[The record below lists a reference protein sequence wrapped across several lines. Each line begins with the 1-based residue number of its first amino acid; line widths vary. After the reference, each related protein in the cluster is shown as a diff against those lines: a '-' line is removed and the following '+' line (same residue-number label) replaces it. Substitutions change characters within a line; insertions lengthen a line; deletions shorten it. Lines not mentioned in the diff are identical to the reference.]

1 MTNMFSMDTTL
12 DEMYLSQALRNRT
25 ITFIEEFTRESCYK
39 AIYLMERIRKLDD
52 EEKLPKEKRIITLEW
67 SSYGGCAY
75 SCLALI
81 SAIEKFKEMGY
92 TINSHVMSFAMSAGF
107 FTSIVCS
114 HRTMARY
121 GYLMN
126 HQMSSGV
133 VGEVQTMK
141 ESLEHDEELWD
152 KLKQIT
158 IKNTKLTDTMMEDM
172 RNRKLDWYL
181 DAEEALKHG
190 CIDEII

>member
-1 MTNMFSMDTTL
+1 MQNLLNMDTTL
-12 DEMYLSQALRNRT
+12 DEMYLSNATKRRT
-25 ITFIEEFTRESCYK
+25 ITFIEEFSRESCYK
-39 AIYLMERIRKLDD
+39 AIYLMNRIKEMDD
-52 EEKLPKEKRIITLEW
+52 EENLPMGKRVITLEW

-81 SAIEKFKEMGY
+81 GVIEHFKEMGY

-114 HRTMARY
+114 HRTIARY
-121 GYLMN
+121 GYLMC
-126 HQMSSGV
+126 HQMSSGFG
-133 VGEVQTMK
+133 GEVQSMK

-158 IKNTKLTDTMMEDM
+158 IKNTSLTDADMEEM
-172 RNRKLDWYL
+172 RKRKLDWYM
-181 DAEEALKHG
+181 DADLALKYG
-190 CIDEII
+190 CIDKIV

>member
-1 MTNMFSMDTTL
+1 MNNMFSMDTTL
-12 DEMYLSQALRNRT
+12 DEMYLSNAIKRRT

-39 AIYLMERIRKLDD
+39 AIYLMERIRIMDD
-52 EEKLPKEKRIITLEW
+52 EEDLPKKDRIINLEW

-81 SAIEKFKEMGY
+81 SVIEKFKELGY

-114 HRTMARY
+114 NRTIARY
-121 GYLMN
+121 GYLMC
-126 HQMSSGV
+126 HQMSSGTH
-133 VGEVQTMK
+133 GEVQTMR
-141 ESLEHDEELWD
+141 ENLDHDEELWD

-158 IKNTKLTDTMMEDM
+158 IKNTAVTDEMMEEM
-172 RNRKLDWYL
+172 RMRKLDWYMDSEKSL
-181 DAEEALKHG
+181 QLK
-190 CIDEII
+190 CVDSVI